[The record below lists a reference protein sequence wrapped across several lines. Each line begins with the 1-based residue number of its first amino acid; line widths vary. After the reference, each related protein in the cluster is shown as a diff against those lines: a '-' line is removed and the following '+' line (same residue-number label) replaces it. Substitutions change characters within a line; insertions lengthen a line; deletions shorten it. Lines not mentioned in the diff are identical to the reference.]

1 MLDFTLNV
9 GGSEWM
15 IIIFVALIV
24 LFGTNKFP
32 EVAKKMGKVVGE
44 YNKAKN
50 EVQKQMNDYTKSE
63 DVTTNFSINK
73 PVKNEREKLEIMAK
87 SLGIKYENKTISELR
102 QIISSQMGNN
112 NNNSDDK
119 IKDDRFKNLFLVKG
133 KHFFPIFFLQNY
145 NILSQF
151 QIHNILFL
159 TFC

>member
-119 IKDDRFKNLFLVKG
+119 IKDDRFKN
-133 KHFFPIFFLQNY
+133 
-145 NILSQF
+145 
-151 QIHNILFL
+151 
-159 TFC
+159 

>member
-50 EVQKQMNDYTKSE
+50 EVQKQMNDYAKP
-63 DVTTNFSINK
+63 DDATTNFQINK

-87 SLGIKYENKTISELR
+87 SLGINYENKTISELR

-112 NNNSDDK
+112 SNSDDK
-119 IKDDRFKNLFLVKG
+119 IKDDRFKN
-133 KHFFPIFFLQNY
+133 
-145 NILSQF
+145 
-151 QIHNILFL
+151 
-159 TFC
+159 

>member
-87 SLGIKYENKTISELR
+87 SLGIKYENKTISEIR

-119 IKDDRFKNLFLVKG
+119 IKDDRFKN
-133 KHFFPIFFLQNY
+133 
-145 NILSQF
+145 
-151 QIHNILFL
+151 
-159 TFC
+159 

>member
-15 IIIFVALIV
+15 ILIFVALIV

-119 IKDDRFKNLFLVKG
+119 IKDDRFKN
-133 KHFFPIFFLQNY
+133 
-145 NILSQF
+145 
-151 QIHNILFL
+151 
-159 TFC
+159 

>member
-119 IKDDRFKNLFLVKG
+119 IKDDRFRN
-133 KHFFPIFFLQNY
+133 
-145 NILSQF
+145 
-151 QIHNILFL
+151 
-159 TFC
+159 

>member
-112 NNNSDDK
+112 NNNSDEK
-119 IKDDRFKNLFLVKG
+119 IKDDILKN
-133 KHFFPIFFLQNY
+133 
-145 NILSQF
+145 
-151 QIHNILFL
+151 
-159 TFC
+159 

>member
-1 MLDFTLNV
+1 
-9 GGSEWM
+9 M

-102 QIISSQMGNN
+102 QIISSQMGND
-112 NNNSDDK
+112 NNSDDK
-119 IKDDRFKNLFLVKG
+119 IKDDRFKN
-133 KHFFPIFFLQNY
+133 
-145 NILSQF
+145 
-151 QIHNILFL
+151 
-159 TFC
+159 

>member
-1 MLDFTLNV
+1 MIDFTLNV

-119 IKDDRFKNLFLVKG
+119 IKDDRFKN
-133 KHFFPIFFLQNY
+133 
-145 NILSQF
+145 
-151 QIHNILFL
+151 
-159 TFC
+159 

>member
-1 MLDFTLNV
+1 MSNWYCIVLDFTLNV

-50 EVQKQMNDYTKSE
+50 EVQKQMNDYTKPE
-63 DVTTNFSINK
+63 DATTNFSINK

-119 IKDDRFKNLFLVKG
+119 IKDDRFKN
-133 KHFFPIFFLQNY
+133 
-145 NILSQF
+145 
-151 QIHNILFL
+151 
-159 TFC
+159 

>member
-1 MLDFTLNV
+1 VIDFTLNV

-50 EVQKQMNDYTKSE
+50 EVQKQMNDYTKPE
-63 DVTTNFSINK
+63 DATTNFSINK

-102 QIISSQMGNN
+102 QIISSQMGND
-112 NNNSDDK
+112 NNSDDK
-119 IKDDRFKNLFLVKG
+119 IKDDRFKN
-133 KHFFPIFFLQNY
+133 
-145 NILSQF
+145 
-151 QIHNILFL
+151 
-159 TFC
+159 

>member
-1 MLDFTLNV
+1 VLDFTLNV

-119 IKDDRFKNLFLVKG
+119 IKDDRFKN
-133 KHFFPIFFLQNY
+133 
-145 NILSQF
+145 
-151 QIHNILFL
+151 
-159 TFC
+159 

>member
-24 LFGTNKFP
+24 LFGTNKFH

-63 DVTTNFSINK
+63 DVTTNFSINE

-119 IKDDRFKNLFLVKG
+119 IKDDRFKN
-133 KHFFPIFFLQNY
+133 
-145 NILSQF
+145 
-151 QIHNILFL
+151 
-159 TFC
+159 